1 MRLHNIPGLMNEGK
15 PVTVLFTE
23 KEGEP
28 SSLLYCELIQKARY
42 GESFLIRNQG
52 CEVGAY
58 VLGETDLSPEDY
70 YYNANRYRDRNAAK
84 NAVSNLHRLEKK
96 ANSIKIA
103 PYSGG
108 DFNILLL
115 FVKPEAAMH
124 LVQAY
129 TYRTGDP
136 VNVNIG
142 GIASVC
148 SECTAYPLQ
157 GKLGISPGC
166 KGSRKHTGYANEEL
180 VVGIPFRL
188 AGEIDTNLGRIP
200 RTLE

>member
-1 MRLHNIPGLMNEGK
+1 MRLHYIPGLMSKGS
-15 PVTVLFTE
+15 PIAVLFTE
-23 KEGEP
+23 EEGES

-42 GESFLIRNQG
+42 GESFLIKNQG
-52 CEVGAY
+52 CKVGAY
-58 VLGETDLSPEDY
+58 VLRETEISPEDY
-70 YYNANRYRDRNAAK
+70 YYDANRYRDRNAAK
-84 NAVSNLHRLEKK
+84 NAVFALHRLARR

-115 FVKPEAAMH
+115 FLKPEAAMR

-129 TYRTGDP
+129 TYQRGDS
-136 VNVNIG
+136 VDVNIG

-148 SECTAYPLQ
+148 SECTAYPVQ

-166 KGSRKHTGYANEEL
+166 KGSRKHSRYANEEL
-180 VVGIPFRL
+180 VVGMPFQL
-188 AGEIDTNLGRIP
+188 AVEIDTNLGRIP
-200 RTLE
+200 GTLE